1 MLAMTVE
8 ELIQS
13 AQAGD
18 QAAFAELLATHE
30 RAVYNLCYRMVGN
43 ASEAEDAAQETFL
56 RAFSQLYRY
65 DPGRPFKTW
74 LLAVASHHCIDR
86 LRRRRLQFV
95 SLDDEPLQQHPAL
108 RERLAG
114 PEEAALRQ
122 EESREIQTMLAG
134 LLPESRNALIMRYW
148 YDWSYEEIAEA
159 TGATVS
165 AVKSRLHRAR
175 VALGEMFAAPSA
187 TSRIG
192 GRAVVFHPGRQTRS
206 SRPTTNSALIA

>member
-1 MLAMTVE
+1 MTID
-8 ELIQS
+8 ELLQS
-13 AQAGD
+13 ARAGD

-30 RAVYNLCYRMVGN
+30 RAVYNLCYRMMGS
-43 ASEAEDAAQETFL
+43 ASEAEDATQETFL

-65 DPGRPFKTW
+65 DPNRSFKTW
-74 LLAVASHHCIDR
+74 LLAIASHYCIDR

-95 SLDDEPLQQHPAL
+95 SLDEEPWQAHPAL
-108 RERLAG
+108 HVRQAG

-122 EESREIQTMLAG
+122 EQSREVQALLAG
-134 LLPESRNALIMRYW
+134 LLPESRNAIIMRYW

-175 VALGEMFAAPSA
+175 VALEGMFDAKPAVSQ
-187 TSRIG
+187 IG
-192 GRAVVFHPGRQTRS
+192 GRAVVFHPLRPAAAGR
-206 SRPTTNSALIA
+206 PAAAC